1 MTPKTINARFQEY
14 MDATYP
20 NGLPESAKVH
30 IKQAVFSGVMMMI
43 TLIEETEN
51 KEDAQVA
58 LLEGVIEELKS
69 YAEERG
75 VDLGG
80 KN

>member
-1 MTPKTINARFQEY
+1 MTPKTINAKFQEY

-20 NGLPESAKVH
+20 GGLPENAKLHVR
-30 IKQAVFSGVMMMI
+30 QAFFSGVMAFMA
-43 TLIEETEN
+43 LADETKNDDDCE
-51 KEDAQVA
+51 KLYES
-58 LLEGVIEELKS
+58 IMEELKA